1 MADNEEGDQNIP
13 RGNEWEVVSMT
24 GSAYTA
30 VPGSDQVDS
39 SHDSHGE
46 LGGEDEA
53 EASSPMI
60 MSGHFVFPP
69 SQHENLPLEPEYNQI
84 NDDRGSDFDVSQLV
98 EKEDDILDVNDE
110 ENVSSKD
117 MTSDEFPGI
126 VMFDE
131 KGNKL
136 SASNTEKSI
145 SSTAE
150 FSSSD
155 LEATMDKSNTVEEDE
170 GTDDISLPQ
179 HHTSDSGSLDSE
191 KTVKAGK
198 RDGGD
203 LPCEAW
209 WKRRAITLYAQAKE
223 ANTFWSVC
231 IAATVM
237 GLVIIGHQWQQ
248 ERWQVLHLRWLSIS
262 DQRMGRILGP
272 IARVKDVIVNGHRRG
287 SLIRGSTSSTE
298 L

>member
-1 MADNEEGDQNIP
+1 MADNDEGDQNIP

-30 VPGSDQVDS
+30 EPGYSG
-39 SHDSHGE
+39 HDSQGE
-46 LGGEDEA
+46 LGGED
-53 EASSPMI
+53 ASSPMI

-69 SQHENLPLEPEYNQI
+69 SQHENLPLEPEYNEI
-84 NDDRGSDFDVSQLV
+84 NDERGGDFDVSQLD
-98 EKEDDILDVNDE
+98 EKEEGTLDVNDD
-110 ENVSSKD
+110 ENASFRDLISS
-117 MTSDEFPGI
+117 EFPGI

-131 KGNKL
+131 NGNQL
-136 SASNTEKSI
+136 SASGADFDKEKNI
-145 SSTAE
+145 SSTPE

-155 LEATMDKSNTVEEDE
+155 LEATVEEGE
-170 GTDDISLPQ
+170 GT
-179 HHTSDSGSLDSE
+179 HHTSDSGLLDSK
-191 KTVKAGK
+191 KTVKGGK
-198 RDGGD
+198 RGGGD

-262 DQRMGRILGP
+262 DQVLIMYIKLI
-272 IARVKDVIVNGHRRG
+272 IAF
-287 SLIRGSTSSTE
+287 SSF
-298 L
+298 LASW

>member
-30 VPGSDQVDS
+30 VPGSDQVYS
-39 SHDSHGE
+39 GHDSQGNSGH
-46 LGGEDEA
+46 D
-53 EASSPMI
+53 SSPMI

-69 SQHENLPLEPEYNQI
+69 SQHENLPLEPEYNQT
-84 NDDRGSDFDVSQLV
+84 NDERGGDFDVSQSV
-98 EKEDDILDVNDE
+98 NKEDGILDVNDE
-110 ENVSSKD
+110 ENVSSRD
-117 MTSDEFPGI
+117 ITADEFPGI

-131 KGNKL
+131 KGKKL
-136 SASNTEKSI
+136 SASNKEKSI

-150 FSSSD
+150 FSLSD
-155 LEATMDKSNTVEEDE
+155 LEATMDNTDEEDE
-170 GTDDISLPQ
+170 GADGISLPQ
-179 HHTSDSGSLDSE
+179 HRTSDSGLLDSK
-191 KTVKAGK
+191 KTVKGGK
-198 RDGGD
+198 RDGGG

-262 DQRMGRILGP
+262 DQVLIMNMKLIIVFSSFPATWLLVSQFSIL
-272 IARVKDVIVNGHRRG
+272 IAMHLKSEHFRAMA
-287 SLIRGSTSSTE
+287 
-298 L
+298 